1 MKNLVVHYF
10 QRPKDL
16 KFPKRHIGVG
26 VPKLGKI
33 HSTTAE
39 ELVDVCVGT
48 SVGTITEPDC
58 LGPCE
63 PGTSVTLEGIVW
75 HETEGVLVVNVTWR
89 GKTYVGT
96 LLDCTRHDWAP
107 PRFCDSPTSDMD
119 ARTPKGR
126 GKRGRTAAHS
136 SLNDLSNFTETRSSV
151 HSKLRSNN
159 ANLPKG
165 RRGPGAASPTP
176 FATPKADATPG
187 KRKTKT
193 NEEEPAPKRKAPPS
207 QPTSPLPPPTLL
219 ECPEPNCSKKY
230 KHINGLK
237 YHQSHAHGN
246 PDDDETKESAT
257 SEEEEPTLMPEVAK
271 KEEPCETTT
280 QSADDTLGC
289 PPDLDEKP
297 LLKYP
302 DEQQQSPA
310 EPSPP
315 ILATPTP
322 PIIIPTTPP
331 PPAPSPPPPPV
342 EENVNL
348 SILSQPPVLTKVP
361 QFKVKPASAL
371 MSEEKKLPVSSPPNI
386 PKQAPQT
393 PPAINQKKKNRKSP
407 TGSPDSTLPSPPGY
421 EELEGGREE
430 VQSPA
435 YSDISDD
442 GAPVLESEVEGKSK
456 PSDKKEESSQLQH
469 FGIYPYYG
477 QPPYLVPSVSEK
489 PKDPV
494 PEKVEGKSIEK
505 DKKDTNP
512 DYQQKMLPQHYY
524 QYGYHVPGFSYNM
537 DGYPVVVDDKKD
549 EKASPSSANTKTANN
564 STLHIPNPAKPKID
578 PVITKEKHQ
587 NDNHQILKE
596 SIDMKNQVNPGFL
609 YHRQPNRPQEDVGG
623 YYSIYPDRKE
633 GAPSKATPPPPK
645 TLPSP
650 SPKHKEKPED
660 KKERREEEKKQEG
673 VKPTMETQGPPPPP
687 TSQYAYIHPGYMQ
700 SPHYGTLPF
709 EPAVYR
715 GMNPMLVSGY
725 PNSHYLHPQLHAVP
739 RYAPEDLSRSQSG
752 KALDLL
758 QHHASQYYAPSHK
771 IHELQERAIKSPTP
785 KTTTATP
792 SPSSVAGPIST
803 PVTSSAAVQVQGK
816 SSVTDA
822 KDARSPPPQRHV
834 HTHHH
839 THVGLGYPIL
849 AGNYPA
855 PYGAAVLATEHAAAV
870 TSVPYQAK

>member
-1 MKNLVVHYF
+1 
-10 QRPKDL
+10 
-16 KFPKRHIGVG
+16 
-26 VPKLGKI
+26 
-33 HSTTAE
+33 
-39 ELVDVCVGT
+39 
-48 SVGTITEPDC
+48 
-58 LGPCE
+58 
-63 PGTSVTLEGIVW
+63 
-75 HETEGVLVVNVTWR
+75 
-89 GKTYVGT
+89 
-96 LLDCTRHDWAP
+96 
-107 PRFCDSPTSDMD
+107 MD

-126 GKRGRTAAHS
+126 GKRGRTTAHS
-136 SLNDLSNFTETRSSV
+136 TLNDLSNFTETRSSV

-159 ANLPKG
+159 TNLPKG

-176 FATPKADATPG
+176 FATPKTDVTPG

-193 NEEEPAPKRKAPPS
+193 AEEEQPAPKRKAPPS

-237 YHQSHAHGN
+237 YHQSHAHGS

-257 SEEEEPTLMPEVAK
+257 SEEEEPSPMPEASK
-271 KEEPCETTT
+271 KEELCEMVSQNT
-280 QSADDTLGC
+280 
-289 PPDLDEKP
+289 DEILPEVEEQKP
-297 LLKYP
+297 IRKYP
-302 DEQQQSPA
+302 EEPSPL

-315 ILATPTP
+315 VLANAAP
-322 PIIIPTTPP
+322 PLIIPTTPP
-331 PPAPSPPPPPV
+331 PPAPSPPPPPA
-342 EENVNL
+342 EDNSNIN
-348 SILSQPPVLTKVP
+348 ILSQPPVLTKVP

-371 MSEEKKLPVSSPPNI
+371 MSEEKKPSVSTPSNI
-386 PKQAPQT
+386 PKQPSPSIT
-393 PPAINQKKKNRKSP
+393 QKKKSRKSS

-421 EELEGGREE
+421 EELEAGREE

-442 GAPVLESEVEGKSK
+442 AAPLLESEVEGKAK
-456 PSDKKEESSQLQH
+456 PSDKKEESPQLQH
-469 FGIYPYYG
+469 FGMYPYYG
-477 QPPYLVPSVSEK
+477 QPPYLVPSVSDK

-494 PEKVEGKSIEK
+494 PEKTENKVIEK
-505 DKKDTNP
+505 EKKEP
-512 DYQQKMLPQHYY
+512 SQDYQQKMLPQHYY

-537 DGYPVVVDDKKD
+537 DSYPVVVDEKKE
-549 EKASPSSANTKTANN
+549 EKPPATANSKTANN

-578 PVITKEKHQ
+578 PVMTKEKHQ

-609 YHRQPNRPQEDVGG
+609 YHRQPNRPQEEVAG
-623 YYSIYPDRKE
+623 YYAIYPDRKDS
-633 GAPSKATPPPPK
+633 GATKATPPPPK
-645 TLPSP
+645 SLPSP
-650 SPKHKEKPED
+650 SQKHKEKQEE

-725 PNSHYLHPQLHAVP
+725 PNSHYLHPHPQLHAVP

-792 SPSSVAGPIST
+792 SPSAVSGPAST

-816 SSVTDA
+816 SNVTDA

-849 AGNYPA
+849 AGQYAA
-855 PYGAAVLATEHAAAV
+855 PYGG
-870 TSVPYQAK
+870 KDMID